1 MDRSYDIP
9 GRNTKNDEEKDINM
23 SSWFKYGMSTLG
35 GFLLALFKRV
45 HSTSTYNIVQQLC

>member
-35 GFLLALFKRV
+35 VFLLALFKRV